1 MSRQKMLAAKEL
13 IQEQDYA
20 AARALLRT
28 VDHPTARDWLAKID
42 QIAPEQTIGVPVPGV
57 RAQTPPKKGK
67 RARIVLLIVLLG
79 VLAALLIAWR
89 QEDLRR
95 FARFRVF
102 AYCLDVYNEV
112 NDPNGG
118 DNCSAFADEVLRH
131 HPSQFAAC
139 DSRAGALDSTFASCM
154 VNESILPPGIF
165 ID

>member
-42 QIAPEQTIGVPVPGV
+42 ELAPEQTIGVPMLGARV
-57 RAQTPPKKGK
+57 QTPQKSK
-67 RARIVLLIVLLG
+67 RARLVLLIVLLG

-112 NDPNGG
+112 NDPYGG
-118 DNCSAFADEVLRH
+118 DNCSAFADEVLQH
-131 HPSQFAAC
+131 HRPQFAAC
-139 DSRAGALDSTFASCM
+139 DSRAGALDSSFASCM
-154 VNESILPPGIF
+154 VNENILPPGVF